1 MLSLLLILTGLS
13 LLTTA
18 GPNSET
24 PVLQIT
30 VPRKIQTNTDDGDVS
45 ETHATYS
52 INIEGKSYTFLLE
65 KQSFLHP
72 RLLVYLY
79 NESGILHEDSSFSN
93 DHCFYQGYAA
103 DIPKSAV
110 TLSTCSGLRGLF
122 QLDNISYG
130 IEPLESSPTYEH
142 VVYQIKNDAIG
153 HYSFQENYPVAQYID
168 QSYRILVKSDINS
181 GAMLLKRT
189 LKVQIIMDKAMYDY
203 MGSAVAVAVDKV
215 FQIFGLINTMFSQLN
230 MTVMLSSLEIW
241 SDQDKISTSGHA
253 DELLQRFLSWKQ
265 KFLSQRPHDMTYL
278 LVYRNHS
285 TYVGATYHGMACDPK
300 FAAGIALYS
309 KKITLEAFSVV
320 MVQLL
325 GINLGL
331 TYDDIYNCYCPGTT
345 CIMNP
350 DAIRS
355 NGMKFFSSCSMD
367 GFKQIVLQPERKCFQ
382 DKTISKM
389 TYQGKATTCGNG
401 ILESTE
407 QCDCGNVEGCNFKK
421 CCNPKDCTLI
431 NFAECGTGPCCDNK
445 TCRIHERGH
454 ICRDSV
460 DMCDFPEYCN
470 GTSEFCVPDVKA
482 ADLEYCNNKTSYCYE
497 GVCRDRDK
505 HCVDL
510 FGKFAKS
517 ASLLCTE
524 EVNFLNDKFG
534 NCGARCHF
542 FHILCGKVV
551 CHWTHSQ
558 PVSVKEYDIQ
568 YTYLGGHACFSAH
581 ARNGSKQVTTY
592 VEPLTMCGEHRACYA
607 KQCKFISEINI
618 TKCNKTCKGHGVCN
632 EHFNCQC
639 DPGYAPPHCDP
650 SISSPGGS
658 IDDGYW
664 FSSEKEEPSFPKQR
678 AAPKNNGLLISFYI
692 FLPLLILIAVVSLKW
707 KKMKRFWSKVGT
719 VSSKSI
725 SEDSSRTNSQSQS

>member
-1 MLSLLLILTGLS
+1 MLSHLLILSGVT

-52 INIEGKSYTFLLE
+52 IKIEGKSYTFLLE

-72 RLLVYLY
+72 RFLVYLY
-79 NESGILHEDSSFSN
+79 NESGILHRDSSFSN
-93 DHCFYQGYAA
+93 INLGRT
-103 DIPKSAV
+103 DIF
-110 TLSTCSGLRGLF
+110 TMLSFPIQKRRSLLLSRICCRRSKVSCDTTYLF
-122 QLDNISYG
+122 WTQ
-130 IEPLESSPTYEH
+130 
-142 VVYQIKNDAIG
+142 
-153 HYSFQENYPVAQYID
+153 
-168 QSYRILVKSDINS
+168 
-181 GAMLLKRT
+181 
-189 LKVQIIMDKAMYDY
+189 YDY

-265 KFLSQRPHDMTYL
+265 KFLSQRSHDMTYL

-300 FAAGIALYS
+300 FATGIALYP

-320 MVQLL
+320 MAQLL

-331 TYDDIYNCYCPGTT
+331 TYDATYNCYCPGTT
-345 CIMNP
+345 CIMSP

-355 NGMKFFSSCSMD
+355 NGMKFFSSCSVD
-367 GFKQIVLQPERKCFQ
+367 EFKQIVLQPELKCLQ

-389 TYQGKATTCGNG
+389 TYQGKAETCGNG
-401 ILESTE
+401 ILEPTE
-407 QCDCGNVEGCNFKK
+407 QCDCGNAEGCNFKK

-431 NFAECGTGPCCDNK
+431 GFAECGTGPCCNNK
-445 TCRIHERGH
+445 TCTIHERGQ
-454 ICRDSV
+454 ICRNSI

-482 ADLEYCNNKTSYCYE
+482 ADLEYCNNKTSYCFE

-505 HCVDL
+505 HCVKL

-517 ASLLCTE
+517 ASILCTE

-534 NCGARCHF
+534 NCGSRCNF
-542 FHILCGKVV
+542 YDILCGKIV

-558 PVSVKEYDIQ
+558 LVSVKDYDIQ
-568 YTYLGGHACFSAH
+568 YTYLGGHVCFSAH
-581 ARNGSKQVTTY
+581 ARNGTEQMTTY
-592 VEPLTMCGEHRACYA
+592 TETLTMCGQHKACQS
-607 KQCKFISEINI
+607 KQCKFLGDINI
-618 TKCNKTCKGHGVCN
+618 EKCNKTCGGNGVCN
-632 EHFNCQC
+632 EHFNCHC
-639 DPGYAPPHCDP
+639 DPGYAPPNCEQA
-650 SISSPGGS
+650 ISSPGGS

-664 FSSEKEEPSFPKQR
+664 LSSEKSEPLFPKRR
-678 AAPKNNGLLISFYI
+678 AAPKHNGLLISFYV
-692 FLPLLILIAVVSLKW
+692 FLPLLVLIAIVILTW
-707 KKMKRFWSKVGT
+707 NKMKRFWSKAGT
-719 VSSKSI
+719 VSSRSI
-725 SEDSSRTNSQSQS
+725 SEDSSSTNGQSQS

>member
-1 MLSLLLILTGLS
+1 MLSHLLILSGVT

-52 INIEGKSYTFLLE
+52 IKIEGKSYTFLLE

-72 RLLVYLY
+72 RFLVYLY
-79 NESGILHEDSSFSN
+79 NESGILHRDSSFSN
-93 DHCFYQGYAA
+93 INLGRT
-103 DIPKSAV
+103 DIFTMLSFPIQKRRSLLLSRICCRRSKVSCDTTYLFWTQINLGAV
-110 TLSTCSGLRGLF
+110 
-122 QLDNISYG
+122 
-130 IEPLESSPTYEH
+130 
-142 VVYQIKNDAIG
+142 
-153 HYSFQENYPVAQYID
+153 
-168 QSYRILVKSDINS
+168 
-181 GAMLLKRT
+181 LLKRT
-189 LKVQIIMDKAMYDY
+189 LKVQIIMDKAM
-203 MGSAVAVAVDKV
+203 
-215 FQIFGLINTMFSQLN
+215 MFSQLN

-265 KFLSQRPHDMTYL
+265 KFLSQRSHDMTYL

-300 FAAGIALYS
+300 FATGIALYP

-320 MVQLL
+320 MAQLL

-331 TYDDIYNCYCPGTT
+331 TYDATYNCYCPGTT
-345 CIMNP
+345 CIMSP

-355 NGMKFFSSCSMD
+355 NGMKFFSSCSVD
-367 GFKQIVLQPERKCFQ
+367 EFKQIVLQPELKCLQ

-389 TYQGKATTCGNG
+389 TYQGKAETCGNG
-401 ILESTE
+401 ILEPTE
-407 QCDCGNVEGCNFKK
+407 QCDCGNAEGCNFKK

-431 NFAECGTGPCCDNK
+431 GFAECGTGPCCNNK
-445 TCRIHERGH
+445 TCTIHERGQ
-454 ICRDSV
+454 ICRNSI

-482 ADLEYCNNKTSYCYE
+482 ADLEYCNNKTSYCFE

-505 HCVDL
+505 HCVKL

-517 ASLLCTE
+517 ASILCTE

-534 NCGARCHF
+534 NCGSRCNF
-542 FHILCGKVV
+542 YDILCGKIV

-558 PVSVKEYDIQ
+558 LVSVKDYDIQ
-568 YTYLGGHACFSAH
+568 YTYLGGHVCFSAH
-581 ARNGSKQVTTY
+581 ARNGTEQMTTY
-592 VEPLTMCGEHRACYA
+592 TETLTMCGQHKACQS
-607 KQCKFISEINI
+607 KQCKFLGDINI
-618 TKCNKTCKGHGVCN
+618 EKCNKTCGGNGVCN
-632 EHFNCQC
+632 EHFNCHC
-639 DPGYAPPHCDP
+639 DPGYAPPNCEQA
-650 SISSPGGS
+650 ISSPGGS

-664 FSSEKEEPSFPKQR
+664 LSSEKSEPLFPKRR
-678 AAPKNNGLLISFYI
+678 AAPKHNGLLISFYV
-692 FLPLLILIAVVSLKW
+692 FLPLLVLIAIVILTW
-707 KKMKRFWSKVGT
+707 NKMKRFWSKAGT
-719 VSSKSI
+719 VSSRSI
-725 SEDSSRTNSQSQS
+725 SEDSSSTNGQSQS

>member
-1 MLSLLLILTGLS
+1 MLSHLLILSGVT

-52 INIEGKSYTFLLE
+52 IKIEGKSYTFLLE

-72 RLLVYLY
+72 RFLVYLY
-79 NESGILHEDSSFSN
+79 NESGILHRDSSFSN
-93 DHCFYQGYAA
+93 GHCFYQGYAA
-103 DIPKSAV
+103 DVPKSAV
-110 TLSTCSGLRGLF
+110 TLRTCSGLRGLF
-122 QLDNISYG
+122 QLVNISYG
-130 IEPLESSPTYEH
+130 IEPLESSPSYEH
-142 VVYQIKNDAIG
+142 VVYQIKNDAIS

-168 QSYRILVKSDINS
+168 QSYRILVKSNINL
-181 GAMLLKRT
+181 GAVLLKRT

-265 KFLSQRPHDMTYL
+265 KFLSQRSHDMTYL

-300 FAAGIALYS
+300 FATGIALYP

-320 MVQLL
+320 MAQLL

-331 TYDDIYNCYCPGTT
+331 TYDATYNCYCPGTT
-345 CIMNP
+345 CIMSP

-355 NGMKFFSSCSMD
+355 NGMKFFSSCSVD
-367 GFKQIVLQPERKCFQ
+367 EFKQIVLQPELKCLQ

-389 TYQGKATTCGNG
+389 TYQGKAETCGNG
-401 ILESTE
+401 ILEPTE
-407 QCDCGNVEGCNFKK
+407 QCDCGNAEGCNFKK

-431 NFAECGTGPCCDNK
+431 GFAECGTGPCCNNK
-445 TCRIHERGH
+445 TCTIHERGQ
-454 ICRDSV
+454 ICRNSI

-482 ADLEYCNNKTSYCYE
+482 ADLEYCNNKTSYCFE

-505 HCVDL
+505 HCVKL

-517 ASLLCTE
+517 ASILCTE

-534 NCGARCHF
+534 NCGSRCNF
-542 FHILCGKVV
+542 YDILCGKIV

-558 PVSVKEYDIQ
+558 LVSVKDYDIQ
-568 YTYLGGHACFSAH
+568 YTYLGGHVCFSAH
-581 ARNGSKQVTTY
+581 ARNGTEQMTTY
-592 VEPLTMCGEHRACYA
+592 TETLTMCGQHKACQS
-607 KQCKFISEINI
+607 KQCKFLGDINI
-618 TKCNKTCKGHGVCN
+618 EKCNKTCGGNGVCN
-632 EHFNCQC
+632 EHFNCHC
-639 DPGYAPPHCDP
+639 DPGYAPPNCEQA
-650 SISSPGGS
+650 ISSPGGS

-664 FSSEKEEPSFPKQR
+664 LSSD
-678 AAPKNNGLLISFYI
+678 G
-692 FLPLLILIAVVSLKW
+692 VSLLLPRLECNG
-707 KKMKRFWSKVGT
+707 MISAHRNLRLLG
-719 VSSKSI
+719 SS
-725 SEDSSRTNSQSQS
+725 NSPASAFHLVDQDGLDLLTL